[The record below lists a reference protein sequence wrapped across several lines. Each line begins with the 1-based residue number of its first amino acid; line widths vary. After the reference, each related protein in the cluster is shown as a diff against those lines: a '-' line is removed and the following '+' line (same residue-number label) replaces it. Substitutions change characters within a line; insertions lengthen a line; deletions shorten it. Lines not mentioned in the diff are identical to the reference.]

1 MKRRLHIGVRP
12 REDSYTAALQALQ
25 RVEAG
30 DLTVQEPWLCF
41 ETLADLSQM
50 LTAERLELLVMIL
63 RYAPGSVA
71 ELTRLVGR
79 EGTCVH
85 EDLRRLQHPGLI
97 EFATIA
103 GQEGTQI
110 PALLYDEIALTIDLR
125 ALAGKEA
132 V

>member
-25 RVEAG
+25 GVEAG
-30 DLTVQEPWLCF
+30 DLTVQEPWLGF

-63 RYAPGSVA
+63 RYALGSVA

-79 EGTCVH
+79 EGTCVR
-85 EDLRRLQHPGLI
+85 EDLRLLQHLGLI
-97 EFATIA
+97 EFAMIA

-110 PALLYDEIALTIDLR
+110 PALPYDEIALTIDLR